1 MSDDA
6 SKALLKFFEENECW
20 LHPDAEIRVSKLG
33 GTGVFAK
40 SDLEAGEIVLKVPKD
55 ACLSPR
61 TCGIANL
68 LDEHDLDNI
77 AGLLVAFLYERSLG
91 EQSPWHEFFES
102 LKPVIA
108 DVPEIAKFWSNDED
122 RALLSGT
129 EVEEIGGL
137 ETGEDEE
144 VYEELIVPFFKDNG
158 KLINMECP
166 SFEEFKKLVV
176 VIASRAFEVDQF
188 RELCLVPGACLFN
201 HSDAPDL
208 HFQTDFGV
216 CPVCGDVY
224 CDHDV
229 EQQDDHEHSGG
240 CCSGGDH
247 DHSHGHGDE
256 EEEGDWSDES
266 VDGDD
271 EEEREEEM
279 EEVEE
284 GDEDEEMEDGED
296 EDDEEEEEEGDDD
309 EDEDDEDEDSEIC
322 DMQLQNDIKAG
333 KEIFN
338 TYGDLP
344 NSMLLA
350 RYGFAIWNNSQEV
363 ISLWKEAMAYAKK
376 AGRMDR
382 LKMLRKRDPEL
393 AEKIFVAYSD
403 GDVKK
408 VEWGPC
414 VNAMLTL
421 LLMTDQE
428 YKKKVCSRRLDKEIN
443 KAKTQLLNNRLKRYE
458 DGGMT
463 SEEYKK
469 VLPKVEGTKKLAII
483 IRGTEKKLLE
493 TALKTLK

>member
-1 MSDDA
+1 MSA
-6 SKALLKFFEENECW
+6 EKSLEKFFVDNECW
-20 LHPDAEIRVSKLG
+20 LHPDVEIRTSKLG

-40 SDLEAGEIVLKVPKD
+40 NDLEAGDIVLKVPKS

-77 AGLLVAFLYERSLG
+77 PGLLVAFLYERSLG

-108 DVPEIAKFWSNDED
+108 DVPEIPKFWANEED

-144 VYEELIVPFFKDNG
+144 VYEELIVPFFEENG
-158 KLINMECP
+158 KLINLECP
-166 SFEEFKKLVV
+166 SFEEFKQLVV

-201 HSDAPDL
+201 HSDDPDL

-224 CDHDV
+224 CDHEV
-229 EQQDDHEHSGG
+229 EEQEHEHSGG

-247 DHSHGHGDE
+247 DHGHDE
-256 EEEGDWSDES
+256 DDWSDES

-271 EEEREEEM
+271 ESEREEEM
-279 EEVEE
+279 EEVEDE
-284 GDEDEEMEDGED
+284 DGDEDEDMEDE
-296 EDDEEEEEEGDDD
+296 EEDEEEEEKEEENDD
-309 EDEDDEDEDSEIC
+309 EEEDSEIC
-322 DMQLQNDIKAG
+322 DMQLQNDIKKG

-363 ISLWKEAMAYAKK
+363 VSLWKEAMAYAKK

-393 AEKIFVAYSD
+393 SEKIFVGYSD
-403 GDVKK
+403 GDVSKI
-408 VEWGPC
+408 EWGPC

-428 YKKKVCSRRLDKEIN
+428 YKKKVCKRHLDKEIN
-443 KAKTQLLNNRLKRYE
+443 KAKTLLLNSRLKRYE

-469 VLPKVEGTKKLAII
+469 VLPKVEGTKRAAIVV
-483 IRGTEKKLLE
+483 RGTEKKVIE